1 MIRKTFLSLVAVA
14 MTFATLGGTASIL
27 DAQVAQTAPVAQV
40 A

>member
-14 MTFATLGGTASIL
+14 MTFGTLGGTAAVL
-27 DAQVAQTAPVAQV
+27 DAPIVQTAAVAQV